1 VRSVPNPVI
10 LIQNSVVRSWYALEP
25 AGAAGGLG
33 VVLSNPIQDSL
44 VGLSL
49 HLVRESTLGE
59 TLRRLCEASLGA
71 VAVTRYAAMSMSS
84 DARLGTYVA
93 TDPVVAEVDRFQ
105 YHTGSGPGVQAF
117 TTGQALLVRSTF
129 EEGPYAEFRS
139 AARRAGILSVLA
151 VPMRAGS
158 EIVGALNLYAEA
170 EHAFKT
176 GDIDDASAFA
186 VQSAFVLA
194 NAQAYWDAR
203 LLSDNLTQAMESRA
217 VIEQAKGII
226 MGVAGVSADEA
237 FERLKGQSQHENVK
251 VREIAAEIVR
261 RAQRSR
267 PAPDHDPENAT

>member
-1 VRSVPNPVI
+1 
-10 LIQNSVVRSWYALEP
+10 
-25 AGAAGGLG
+25 
-33 VVLSNPIQDSL
+33 LSDPIQDSL
-44 VGLSL
+44 AALSL
-49 HLVRESTLGE
+49 HLVRESTMGE
-59 TLRRLCEASLGA
+59 TVRRLCEASLGA
-71 VAVTRYAAMSMSS
+71 VASTRYAAISMSS

-93 TDPVVAEVDRFQ
+93 TDPVVVEVDRFQ
-105 YHTGSGPGVQAF
+105 YRTGSGPGVEALA
-117 TTGQALLVRSTF
+117 TGQVVLVRSTF
-129 EEGPYAEFRS
+129 EDGPYAEFRS
-139 AARRAGILSVLA
+139 AARRAGVLSVLA

-186 VQSAFVLA
+186 LQAAFVLA
-194 NAQAYWDAR
+194 NARAYWDAR

-226 MGVAGVSADEA
+226 MGVAAVSADEA

-267 PAPDHDPENAT
+267 PAPDHDPQRAT

>member
-1 VRSVPNPVI
+1 
-10 LIQNSVVRSWYALEP
+10 
-25 AGAAGGLG
+25 
-33 VVLSNPIQDSL
+33 LSDPIQDSL
-44 VGLSL
+44 AGLSL
-49 HLVRESTLGE
+49 HLVRESTMDE

-71 VAVTRYAAMSMSS
+71 VAITRYAAISMSS
-84 DARLGTYVA
+84 DARLGTYVS
-93 TDPVVAEVDRFQ
+93 TDPVVAEVDRYQ
-105 YHTGSGPGVQAF
+105 YRTGSGPGVEAL
-117 TTGQALLVRSTF
+117 TTGQAVLLRSTF
-129 EEGPYAEFRS
+129 EEGPYAQFRS
-139 AARRAGILSVLA
+139 AAGRAGILSVLA

-158 EIVGALNLYAEA
+158 EVIGALNLYAEA
-170 EHAFKT
+170 EHAFKIA
-176 GDIDDASAFA
+176 DIDDASAFA

-194 NAQAYWDAR
+194 NARAYWDAR

-267 PAPDHDPENAT
+267 AAPDRHPEKPT